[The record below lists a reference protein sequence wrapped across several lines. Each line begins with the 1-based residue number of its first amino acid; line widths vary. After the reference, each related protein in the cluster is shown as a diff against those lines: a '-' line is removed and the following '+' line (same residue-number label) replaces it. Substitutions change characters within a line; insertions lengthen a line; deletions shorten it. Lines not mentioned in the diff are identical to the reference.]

1 MLALIELG
9 ADVPPFCIWDEG
21 KICKVLE
28 LNGVVQVPRNRV
40 AQAPDMLPY
49 INMAKYK
56 LMSEAMR
63 ICNAEIHVDDMV
75 VSILGVFEYN
85 AFVAAWQPE
94 GLDDFLGQTSPST
107 IPAFDPNNVIVG
119 WDEVN
124 RAWIRGSESIAA
136 PQSET
141 PPRTRANCNRCGQ
154 IDDIDVFCEEPVG
167 HKGLHQSLM
176 YGMLFKWGINDGLW

>member
-1 MLALIELG
+1 MPKT
-9 ADVPPFCIWDEG
+9 DMPHPFIWDEG

-28 LNGVVQVPRNRV
+28 LNGVVRVPRNRV

-63 ICNAEIHVDDMV
+63 ICNAEIHVDDIA
-75 VSILGVFEYN
+75 VSMLGVFEYYV
-85 AFVAAWQPE
+85 FVAYWKPE
-94 GLDDFLGQTSPST
+94 GVDDFLHTSPST

-141 PPRTRANCNRCGQ
+141 PPQTRANCNRYGQ
-154 IDDIDVFCEEPVG
+154 IDDIDVFCEEPVS

-176 YGMLFKWGINDGLW
+176 HGMLFKWGINYGPW